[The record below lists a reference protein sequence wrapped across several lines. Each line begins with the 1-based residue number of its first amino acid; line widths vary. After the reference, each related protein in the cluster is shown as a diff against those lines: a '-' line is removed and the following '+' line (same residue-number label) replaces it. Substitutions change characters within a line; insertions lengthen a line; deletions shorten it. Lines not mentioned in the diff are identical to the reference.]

1 LFSWGQQELAVCS
14 LQLAGVGGWKWEG
27 SWRLA
32 GSESWQLAGSES
44 FQSPVGSRQLTE
56 VRIRKSD
63 VKDSRLHA
71 ENCGEAKLSS
81 DAHSLRR
88 KTSPLAVRDVG
99 LRPVMT
105 RAKMRGQEPLDKT
118 FRVKLS

>member
-1 LFSWGQQELAVCS
+1 VIKIANATSTRSIRKSGDFVFMGSAGVGG
-14 LQLAGVGGWKWEG
+14 LQLAGFGSRKE
-27 SWRLA
+27 SWRK
-32 GSESWQLAGSES
+32 
-44 FQSPVGSRQLTE
+44 VGSRQLTE

-88 KTSPLAVRDVG
+88 KTSPLAVRDVR

>member
-1 LFSWGQQELAVCS
+1 VGFLFSWGQQELAVCS
-14 LQLAGVGGWKWEG
+14 
-27 SWRLA
+27 
-32 GSESWQLAGSES
+32 WQLAGFGSRKES
-44 FQSPVGSRQLTE
+44 WRKVGSGQFVVGSRKLTD